1 MTIQARQKLVPSSKY
16 SIKCP
21 YSMTAEYITFH
32 NTYNDATADGE
43 INYMI
48 NNNNETSFHFAID
61 DKEVVQGIPVNRNAW
76 HCGDGGKGTGNR
88 KSIGVEV
95 CYSMSGGERYRKAEA
110 LAIKFIAQLLHE
122 RKWNVDRVKPHRDWS
137 GKNCP
142 HRILNEGR
150 WQSVLNAIAAELKV
164 LNTPKPKPI
173 ESKPISLPK
182 EEDEMLE
189 KAILIGGYPEF
200 DEAELLAVKLKAPI
214 YFRNALPQGKI
225 AKELYIVGGD
235 STGLIADKI
244 INLSGKDRI
253 ETLKKII
260 EFLEK

>member
-21 YSMTAEYITFH
+21 YSMDAEYITFH

-43 INYMI
+43 ISYMI
-48 NNNNETSFHFAID
+48 SNNNETSFHFAID
-61 DKEVVQGIPVNRNAW
+61 DKEVVQGIPLNRSAW

-88 KSIGVEV
+88 KSIGIEV
-95 CYSMSGGERYRKAEA
+95 CYSKSGGDKYKKAEL

-122 RKWNVDRVKPHRDWS
+122 RKWTIDRVKPHKHWS

-150 WQSVLNAIAAELKV
+150 WQQVLDAIAAELKI
-164 LNTPKPKPI
+164 LNTPKPIEIKP
-173 ESKPISLPK
+173 ESILPK

-189 KAILIGGYPEF
+189 RAILIGGYPEF
-200 DEAELLAVKLKAPI
+200 DEAELVAVKLKAPI

-225 AKELYIVGGD
+225 AKELYIIGG
-235 STGLIADKI
+235 SSEGLVADKI
-244 INLSGKDRI
+244 INLSGNNRI
-253 ETLKKII
+253 ETLKNVLA
-260 EFLEK
+260 FLGK